1 MNSRKR
7 NRSDIVYIVIVLSI
21 FVLFLVTMF
30 FAFGNF
36 FRYRKILNDYNA
48 LKNYVESKLSAY
60 ETKIKELESKLGPN
74 SVIDKYI
81 LSFNYLKNFGVDL
94 EHVLDNLEYE
104 PGTGYFMVFVVGNES
119 SWLTVKDGNKT
130 YFSKEIYPG
139 LSKYKF
145 YYFKEPRILTDYDV
159 VVSPDVSIVVGKP
172 GRVYLLF
179 YGVGTSYHPTKIV
192 KVDEMKVNNI
202 MKTYNLYVPGK

>member
-21 FVLFLVTMF
+21 FVLFLITVF

-94 EHVLDNLEYE
+94 EHVLNNLEDE

-179 YGVGTSYHPTKIV
+179 YGVGTGYHPTKIV